1 MLSEPECRVLS
12 SVFDTLLMDFDPKD
26 AVIYLESA
34 GLLTED
40 LAEKIESKA
49 TRLERLRELLRIYRR
64 RATDCDLL
72 VSYFEFAGQEHIAN
86 SLRTDLEHVLDGY
99 GAPDVVPRFPH
110 HLRLRK
116 LLAGGVPRVFQ
127 HVKREEMQ
135 MRVAKML
142 RERADL
148 DSFFI
153 VLHGIAGSGKSSLA
167 AALFAEVPDLLV
179 NYFESVIWLR
189 DSSTELS
196 RVRYLFADLLLML
209 W

>member
-1 MLSEPECRVLS
+1 MHLIIARRFSII
-12 SVFDTLLMDFDPKD
+12 FQ
-26 AVIYLESA
+26 
-34 GLLTED
+34 
-40 LAEKIESKA
+40 A

-64 RATDCDLL
+64 RANDCDLL
-72 VSYFEFAGQEHIAN
+72 ISYFEFAGQEHIAN

-127 HVKREEMQ
+127 HVKRENMQ

-148 DSFFI
+148 GSVGFHFI
-153 VLHGIAGSGKSSLA
+153 HL
-167 AALFAEVPDLLV
+167 
-179 NYFESVIWLR
+179 
-189 DSSTELS
+189 
-196 RVRYLFADLLLML
+196 DLLLYRTSFPAIQSTFC
-209 W
+209 WNT